1 MILLYLLLALLL
13 LMLNAFFV
21 LAEFAAVKM
30 RPSRVAEMIAAG
42 VPGAAAI
49 KRVQANLDEYLS
61 VCQLGITFASIGLGF
76 VAEPAVVTLIE
87 PLIDWTGAFDGHATT
102 AWVTSHGLAFAISYL
117 LVSFLHILVGELVPK
132 SISIRLTDASS
143 LWTASPL
150 RFFHIIFYLPLIM
163 LNASS
168 NFILRLFGIPPTS
181 AGSDHSED
189 ELLILLDKGQSEG
202 MMSFRRLL
210 FLENIFDLG
219 DLKVKD
225 AMRPRSQ
232 VQTLSTRA
240 TWTET
245 LQLIRRYRFSRY
257 PLVTD
262 NPEEPI
268 GIVHLKDALLADQ
281 DNIDLNSIRRPVI
294 NCQDDSSLE
303 TLLAEMQRRR
313 IHVALVRDITGRWTG
328 FLTLEDIIEEII
340 GTIRDEFEDE
350 EQISMA
356 EAMTEAR
363 IQLDIEATTT
373 VEAVKAALDRMS
385 PDALPVPKDV
395 VLRAVEDRER
405 LVETYLGN
413 GLGMPHARIAAIR
426 KSIILVIRVVGGG
439 VSYRNSKD
447 KADLLIVLLTPAGQ
461 PRVHQR
467 LQAIVATVMDESDLI
482 PQRLRIAITPAQVL
496 EILLA
501 GEQATLD

>member
-1 MILLYLLLALLL
+1 MILLYLLIAVLLL
-13 LMLNAFFV
+13 LLNAFFV

-42 VPGAAAI
+42 VPGAASI

-76 VAEPAVVTLIE
+76 VAEPAVVKLIE
-87 PLIDWTGAFDGHATT
+87 PMVHWTGIFDDHSTT
-102 AWVTSHGLAFAISYL
+102 AWVTSHGFAFAISYL

-150 RFFHIIFYLPLIM
+150 RFFHILFYLPLVM

-168 NFILRLFGIPPTS
+168 NFILRVFGVPANS
-181 AGSDHSED
+181 SGSDHSED

-232 VQTLSTRA
+232 VQTLSTKA

-313 IHVALVRDITGRWTG
+313 IHVALVRDVTGKWTG

-356 EAMTEAR
+356 EALTEAR
-363 IQLDIEATTT
+363 IQLDIEASTT
-373 VEAVKAALDRMS
+373 VEAVKAALDKMN
-385 PDALPVPKDV
+385 PEALPVPKEV

-413 GLGMPHARIAAIR
+413 GLGMPHARIAALR

-447 KADLLIVLLTPAGQ
+447 KADLLMVLLTPAGQ

-467 LQAIVATVMDESDLI
+467 LQAIVATVMDESELI
-482 PQRLRIAITPAQVL
+482 PQRLRIAETPAEVL

>member
-13 LMLNAFFV
+13 LLLNAFFV

-30 RPSRVAEMIAAG
+30 RPSRVAEMIADG
-42 VPGAAAI
+42 VLGASAI
-49 KRVQANLDEYLS
+49 KRVQTHLDEYLS

-76 VAEPAVVTLIE
+76 VAEPAVVKLVE
-87 PLIDWTGAFDGHATT
+87 PAILWTGVFDEHAPSTWLT
-102 AWVTSHGLAFAISYL
+102 AHGVAFAVSYL

-132 SISIRLTDASS
+132 SISIRLTDSAS
-143 LWTASPL
+143 LWTAGPL
-150 RFFHIIFYLPLIM
+150 RFFHILFYMPLIM
-163 LNASS
+163 LNASA
-168 NFILRLFGIPPTS
+168 NLILRSIGIPAASHT
-181 AGSDHSED
+181 SDHSED

-240 TWTET
+240 NWQET

-262 NPEEPI
+262 NPDEPI

-313 IHVALVRDITGRWTG
+313 IHVALVRDLNGRWTG

-350 EQISMA
+350 EHISMA
-356 EAMTEAR
+356 EALTEAR
-363 IQLDIEATTT
+363 IQLDIEAATT
-373 VEAVKAALDRMS
+373 VEAVRVALERMS
-385 PDALPVPKDV
+385 ADAIPVPKDV

-426 KSIILVIRVVGGG
+426 KPIILVIRLTGGG

-447 KADLLIVLLTPAGQ
+447 KADLLMVLLTPAGQ
-461 PRVHQR
+461 PRIHQR
-467 LQAIVATVMDESDLI
+467 LQAIVATVMDESELI
-482 PQRLRIAITPAQVL
+482 PQRLRVAETASEVL